1 MFSRKKKSGRYEYL
15 QLVENRRENGRTV
28 QRVVAT
34 IGRIDKLKEK
44 GRLEK
49 VIASMTRFCENA
61 MLLMSTNAEDCSI
74 KSRVLKIGPS
84 LIFERLWIKTGIKNV
99 IKELLRDRKYQFDVE
114 RAIYLTILNRVFAP
128 GSDRSCNEWREK
140 YKIEGIEGVSLHHLY
155 RAMAWLGEELPN
167 NQQEG
172 VTPFSPRCI
181 KDVIEEKLFEKRR
194 DLFSELEVVFF
205 DTTSLYFEGCGGQTL
220 GQNGRS
226 KDHRPE
232 CPQMVLGVVLDGEGK
247 PICCELWPGNTADVK
262 TLIPIAERLRKRFGI
277 NRVCIVADRGMISRD
292 TIEKLESRDYKMD
305 YILGVRMRNQ
315 KEVKEDV
322 LNNTDEFEEIF
333 PAKCKAKDPSP
344 LKVKEVYVEDNRYI
358 VCYNEEQARKDVH
371 TREVIVEALRD
382 KIKTKAKS
390 LIGNKGYR
398 KYLTI
403 DKNSFELDAA
413 KIESDARYDGLW
425 VLKTNMKLTSKEAAL
440 KYKQLWMVEK
450 TFRDCKSLLK
460 TRPIFHKY
468 DETIRGHVF
477 CSFLALVVKNCLER
491 ELENAGYSFEWAQI
505 KRDLKALEETEISH
519 EGKDFLVRSECQGI
533 CGKIFQTVGVAIPS
547 TIRRK

>member
-61 MLLMSTNAEDCSI
+61 MLLVSTNAEDCGI

-84 LIFERLWIKTGIKNV
+84 LIFERLWIKTGIKDV

-128 GSDRSCNEWREK
+128 GSDRSCNEWRER
-140 YKIEGIEGVSLHHLY
+140 YKIEGIDGVSLHHLY

-181 KDVIEEKLFEKRR
+181 KDVIEEKLFERRR

-232 CPQMVLGVVLDGEGK
+232 CPQMVLGIVLDGEGK

-292 TIEKLESRDYKMD
+292 TIERLESRDYKMD

-322 LNNTDEFEEIF
+322 LNNSDEFEEIF
-333 PAKCKAKDPSP
+333 PGKCKAKDPSP
-344 LKVKEVYVEDNRYI
+344 LKVKEVCVGDNRYI

-477 CSFLALVVKNCLER
+477 CSFLALVVKNYLER

-547 TIRRK
+547 AIRRK